1 MDKLIVTGKKAIHG
15 EVTISGAKNAV
26 LPIIVGAL
34 LAEDITVLH
43 DVPKLSDVA
52 TIKEVLEILGAKI
65 TFENH
70 TMTIDSR
77 DLNNWDAPYNYV
89 QKMRAS
95 VLIMG
100 PLLARLGKA
109 KISMPG
115 GCAIGTRPIDL
126 HLKGLEAL
134 GADIQINHGDMNAVV
149 PGGKLKGN
157 RIYLDFPSVG
167 ATEHI
172 MMAATTAEGTTVIE
186 NAAEEP
192 EIVDLANFLN
202 SMGANVRGAGT
213 NVIKIE
219 GVEQLHGTTYT
230 IIPDRIEA
238 GSYMIAAAITGG
250 DLLVKNVIIDHIKPL
265 IAKMIE
271 CGVEIIEE
279 GNNLRVRSNGRLKAV
294 DIKTMPY
301 PGFPTDM
308 QAQFMALMTVAEGT
322 SVFTETV
329 FENRFMHADE
339 LRRMG
344 ANIKIDGRNAIV
356 EGVSR
361 LTGCKVKA
369 TDLRAGAAL
378 IVAALAAEG
387 QTEITELQY
396 IDRGYEDLI
405 EKFQTIGAD
414 IVRISDGA
422 TEILK

>member
-1 MDKLIVTGKKAIHG
+1 MDKIIVTGGKTIHG
-15 EVTISGAKNAV
+15 EITISGAKNAV
-26 LPIIVGAL
+26 LPIIVGTL

-52 TIKEVLEILGAKI
+52 TIKEVLEILGAKVTI
-65 TFENH
+65 EEH
-70 TMTIDSR
+70 TMTVDSR
-77 DLNNWDAPYNYV
+77 TLNNYNAPYNYI

-134 GADIQINHGDMNAVV
+134 GADIQINHGDMNATVAN
-149 PGGKLKGN
+149 GKLRGS

-172 MMAATTAEGTTVIE
+172 MMAAATAEGTTVIE

-202 SMGANVRGAGT
+202 SMGANIRGAGT

-219 GVEQLHGTTYT
+219 GVEKLHGTTYT

-250 DLLVKNVIIDHIKPL
+250 DLVVRNVIVDHIKPL
-265 IAKMIE
+265 IAKLAE
-271 CGVEIIEE
+271 CGMEIVEE
-279 GNNLRVRSNGRLKAV
+279 GNNLRIIGKRPLKAV

-378 IVAALAAEG
+378 IIAALVAEG
-387 QTEITELQY
+387 KTEITELQH

-405 EKFQTIGAD
+405 QKFQTIGAD
-414 IVRISDGA
+414 IVRIND
-422 TEILK
+422 TEEAEA

>member
-414 IVRISDGA
+414 IVRISDGV
-422 TEILK
+422 TEI

>member
-1 MDKLIVTGKKAIHG
+1 MDKIIVTGGKIIHG
-15 EVTISGAKNAV
+15 EITISGAKNAV
-26 LPIIVGAL
+26 LPIIVGTL

-52 TIKEVLEILGAKI
+52 TIKEVLEILGAKVTI
-65 TFENH
+65 EEH
-70 TMTIDSR
+70 TMTVDSR
-77 DLNNWDAPYNYV
+77 TLNNYNAPYNYI

-134 GADIQINHGDMNAVV
+134 GADIQINHGDMNATVTN
-149 PGGKLKGN
+149 GKLRGS

-172 MMAATTAEGTTVIE
+172 MMAAATAEGTTVIE

-202 SMGANVRGAGT
+202 SMGANIRGAGT

-219 GVEQLHGTTYT
+219 GVEKLHGTTYT

-250 DLLVKNVIIDHIKPL
+250 DLVVRNVIVDHIKPL
-265 IAKMIE
+265 IAKLAE
-271 CGVEIIEE
+271 CGMEIVEE
-279 GNNLRVRSNGRLKAV
+279 GNNLRIIGKRPLKAV

-378 IVAALAAEG
+378 IIAALVAEG
-387 QTEITELQY
+387 KTEITELQH

-405 EKFQTIGAD
+405 QKFQTIGAD
-414 IVRISDGA
+414 IVRIND
-422 TEILK
+422 TEEAEA

>member
-192 EIVDLANFLN
+192 EIVDLAHFLN

-219 GVEQLHGTTYT
+219 GVEKLHGTTYT

-279 GNNLRVRSNGRLKAV
+279 GSNLRVRSNGRLKAV

-378 IVAALAAEG
+378 IIAALAAEG

-414 IVRISDGA
+414 IVRISDGT
-422 TEILK
+422 TEI

>member
-396 IDRGYEDLI
+396 IARGYEDLI

-422 TEILK
+422 TEI

>member
-1 MDKLIVTGKKAIHG
+1 M
-15 EVTISGAKNAV
+15 
-26 LPIIVGAL
+26 
-34 LAEDITVLH
+34 
-43 DVPKLSDVA
+43 
-52 TIKEVLEILGAKI
+52 
-65 TFENH
+65 
-70 TMTIDSR
+70 
-77 DLNNWDAPYNYV
+77 
-89 QKMRAS
+89 
-95 VLIMG
+95 
-100 PLLARLGKA
+100 
-109 KISMPG
+109 
-115 GCAIGTRPIDL
+115 
-126 HLKGLEAL
+126 
-134 GADIQINHGDMNAVV
+134 
-149 PGGKLKGN
+149 
-157 RIYLDFPSVG
+157 
-167 ATEHI
+167 
-172 MMAATTAEGTTVIE
+172 IE

-422 TEILK
+422 TEI

>member
-43 DVPKLSDVA
+43 DVPKLSDVV

-70 TMTIDSR
+70 IMTIDSR

-422 TEILK
+422 TEI

>member
-1 MDKLIVTGKKAIHG
+1 MDKIIVTGGKTIHG
-15 EVTISGAKNAV
+15 EITISGAKNAV
-26 LPIIVGAL
+26 LPIIVGTL

-52 TIKEVLEILGAKI
+52 TIKEVLEILGAKVTI
-65 TFENH
+65 EEH
-70 TMTIDSR
+70 TMTVDSR
-77 DLNNWDAPYNYV
+77 TLNNYNAPYNYI

-134 GADIQINHGDMNAVV
+134 GADIQINHGDMNATVTN
-149 PGGKLKGN
+149 GKLRGS

-172 MMAATTAEGTTVIE
+172 MMAAATAEGTTVIE

-202 SMGANVRGAGT
+202 SMGANIRGAGT

-219 GVEQLHGTTYT
+219 GVEKLHGTTYT

-250 DLLVKNVIIDHIKPL
+250 DLVVRNVIVDHIKPL
-265 IAKMIE
+265 IAKLAE
-271 CGVEIIEE
+271 CGMEIVEE
-279 GNNLRVRSNGRLKAV
+279 GNNLRIIGKRPLKAV

-378 IVAALAAEG
+378 IIAALVAEG
-387 QTEITELQY
+387 KTEITELQH

-405 EKFQTIGAD
+405 QKFQTIGAD
-414 IVRISDGA
+414 IVRIND
-422 TEILK
+422 TEEAEV

>member
-1 MDKLIVTGKKAIHG
+1 MDKIIVTGGKTIHG
-15 EVTISGAKNAV
+15 EITISGAKNAV
-26 LPIIVGAL
+26 LPIIVGTL

-52 TIKEVLEILGAKI
+52 TIKEVLEILGAKVTI
-65 TFENH
+65 EEH
-70 TMTIDSR
+70 TMTVDSR
-77 DLNNWDAPYNYV
+77 TLNNYNAPYNYI

-134 GADIQINHGDMNAVV
+134 GADIQINHGDMNATVAN
-149 PGGKLKGN
+149 GKLRGS

-172 MMAATTAEGTTVIE
+172 MMAAATAEGTTVIE

-202 SMGANVRGAGT
+202 SMGANIRGAGT

-219 GVEQLHGTTYT
+219 GVEKLHGTTYT

-250 DLLVKNVIIDHIKPL
+250 DLVVRNVIVDHINPL
-265 IAKMIE
+265 IAKLAE
-271 CGVEIIEE
+271 CGMEIVEE
-279 GNNLRVRSNGRLKAV
+279 GNNLRIIGKRPLKAV

-378 IVAALAAEG
+378 IIAALVAEG
-387 QTEITELQY
+387 KTEITELPH

-405 EKFQTIGAD
+405 QKFQTIGAD
-414 IVRISDGA
+414 IVRIND
-422 TEILK
+422 TEEAEA

>member
-43 DVPKLSDVA
+43 DVPKLSDVV

-219 GVEQLHGTTYT
+219 GVEKLHGTTYT

-414 IVRISDGA
+414 IVRISDETA
-422 TEILK
+422 ER

>member
-52 TIKEVLEILGAKI
+52 TIKAVLEILGAKI

-219 GVEQLHGTTYT
+219 GVEKLHGTTYT

-279 GNNLRVRSNGRLKAV
+279 GSNLRVRSNGRLKAV

-378 IVAALAAEG
+378 IIAALAAEG

-414 IVRISDGA
+414 IVRISDGT
-422 TEILK
+422 TEI

>member
-43 DVPKLSDVA
+43 DVPKLSDVV

-219 GVEQLHGTTYT
+219 GVEKLHGTTYT

-279 GNNLRVRSNGRLKAV
+279 GSNLRVRSNGRLKAV

-378 IVAALAAEG
+378 IIAALAAEG

-414 IVRISDGA
+414 IVRISDGT
-422 TEILK
+422 TEI

>member
-1 MDKLIVTGKKAIHG
+1 MDKIIVTGGKTIHG

-26 LPIIVGAL
+26 LPIIVGTL
-34 LAEDITVLH
+34 LAEDVTVLH
-43 DVPKLSDVA
+43 DVPKLSDVV
-52 TIKEVLEILGAKI
+52 TIKEVLEILGAEVTI
-65 TFENH
+65 EDH
-70 TMTIDSR
+70 TMTVDSR
-77 DLNNWDAPYNYV
+77 HLHNYNAPYNYI

-134 GADIQINHGDMNAVV
+134 GADIQINHGDMNATVT
-149 PGGKLKGN
+149 GGKLRGS

-172 MMAATTAEGTTVIE
+172 MMAAATAEGATVIE

-202 SMGANVRGAGT
+202 SMGANIRGAGT

-219 GVEQLHGTTYT
+219 GVEKLHGTTYT

-238 GSYMIAAAITGG
+238 GSYMIAAAVTGG
-250 DLLVKNVIIDHIKPL
+250 DLLVKNVIVDHIKPL
-265 IAKMIE
+265 IAKLIE
-271 CGVEIIEE
+271 CGMEIVEE
-279 GNNLRVRSNGRLKAV
+279 GNNLRIIGKRPLKAV

-378 IVAALAAEG
+378 IIAALVAEG
-387 QTEITELQY
+387 KTEITELQH

-405 EKFQTIGAD
+405 QKFQTIGAD
-414 IVRISDGA
+414 IVRIRDEEA
-422 TEILK
+422 NA

>member
-1 MDKLIVTGKKAIHG
+1 MDKIIVTGGKTIHG
-15 EVTISGAKNAV
+15 EITISGAKNAV
-26 LPIIVGAL
+26 LPIIVGTL

-52 TIKEVLEILGAKI
+52 TIKEVLEILGAKVTI
-65 TFENH
+65 EGH
-70 TMTIDSR
+70 TMTVDSR
-77 DLNNWDAPYNYV
+77 TLNNYNAPYNYI

-134 GADIQINHGDMNAVV
+134 GADIQINHGDMNATVTN
-149 PGGKLKGN
+149 GKLRGS

-172 MMAATTAEGTTVIE
+172 MMAAATAEGTTVIE

-202 SMGANVRGAGT
+202 SMGANIRGAGT

-219 GVEQLHGTTYT
+219 GVEKLHGTTYT

-250 DLLVKNVIIDHIKPL
+250 DLVVRNVIVDHIKPL
-265 IAKMIE
+265 IAKLAE
-271 CGVEIIEE
+271 CGMEIVEE
-279 GNNLRVRSNGRLKAV
+279 GNNLRIIGKRPLKAV

-378 IVAALAAEG
+378 IIAALVAEG
-387 QTEITELQY
+387 KTEITELQH

-405 EKFQTIGAD
+405 QKFQTIGAD
-414 IVRISDGA
+414 IVRIND
-422 TEILK
+422 TEEAEA

>member
-1 MDKLIVTGKKAIHG
+1 M
-15 EVTISGAKNAV
+15 
-26 LPIIVGAL
+26 
-34 LAEDITVLH
+34 
-43 DVPKLSDVA
+43 SDVA
-52 TIKEVLEILGAKI
+52 TIKEVLEILGAKVTI
-65 TFENH
+65 EDH
-70 TMTIDSR
+70 TMTVDSR
-77 DLNNWDAPYNYV
+77 HLHNYNAPYNYI

-134 GADIQINHGDMNAVV
+134 GADIQINHGDMNATVT
-149 PGGKLKGN
+149 GGKLQGS

-172 MMAATTAEGTTVIE
+172 MMAAATAEGTTVIE

-202 SMGANVRGAGT
+202 SMGANIRGAGT

-219 GVEQLHGTTYT
+219 GVEKLHGTNYT

-250 DLLVKNVIIDHIKPL
+250 NLLVKNVIVDHIKPL
-265 IAKMIE
+265 IAKLIE
-271 CGVEIIEE
+271 CGMEIVEE
-279 GNNLRVRSNGRLKAV
+279 GNNLRIIGKRPLKAV

-356 EGVSR
+356 EGVGR

-378 IVAALAAEG
+378 IIAALVAEG
-387 QTEITELQY
+387 KTEITELQH

-405 EKFQTIGAD
+405 QKFQTIGAD
-414 IVRISDGA
+414 IVRIRDEEA
-422 TEILK
+422 DA

>member
-43 DVPKLSDVA
+43 DVPKLSDVV

-329 FENRFMHADE
+329 FENRLMHADE

-422 TEILK
+422 TEI

>member
-43 DVPKLSDVA
+43 DVPKLSDVV

-95 VLIMG
+95 VLIVG
-100 PLLARLGKA
+100 PLLACLGKA

-422 TEILK
+422 TEI

>member
-43 DVPKLSDVA
+43 DVPKLSDVV

>member
-414 IVRISDGA
+414 IVRISDGT
-422 TEILK
+422 TEI

>member
-43 DVPKLSDVA
+43 DVPKLSDVV

-70 TMTIDSR
+70 TRTIDSR

-422 TEILK
+422 TEI

>member
-43 DVPKLSDVA
+43 DVPKLSDVV

-271 CGVEIIEE
+271 CGVEIVEE

-422 TEILK
+422 TEI

>member
-43 DVPKLSDVA
+43 DVPKLSDVV

-134 GADIQINHGDMNAVV
+134 GADIQINHGDMNAAV

-422 TEILK
+422 TEI

>member
-414 IVRISDGA
+414 IVRISDETA
-422 TEILK
+422 ER

>member
-43 DVPKLSDVA
+43 DVPKLSDVV

-279 GNNLRVRSNGRLKAV
+279 GSNLRVRSNGRLKAV

-378 IVAALAAEG
+378 IIAALAAEG

-414 IVRISDGA
+414 IVRISDGT
-422 TEILK
+422 TEI

>member
-219 GVEQLHGTTYT
+219 GVEKLHGTTYT

-279 GNNLRVRSNGRLKAV
+279 GSNLRVRSNGRLKVV

-387 QTEITELQY
+387 QTEITKLQY

-422 TEILK
+422 TEI

>member
-279 GNNLRVRSNGRLKAV
+279 GSNLRVRSNGRLKAV

-378 IVAALAAEG
+378 IIAALAAEG

-414 IVRISDGA
+414 IVRISDGT
-422 TEILK
+422 TEI

>member
-414 IVRISDGA
+414 IVRISD
-422 TEILK
+422 EIAER

>member
-65 TFENH
+65 TFENL

-219 GVEQLHGTTYT
+219 GVEKLHGTTYT

-250 DLLVKNVIIDHIKPL
+250 
-265 IAKMIE
+265 E
-271 CGVEIIEE
+271 
-279 GNNLRVRSNGRLKAV
+279 
-294 DIKTMPY
+294 
-301 PGFPTDM
+301 
-308 QAQFMALMTVAEGT
+308 
-322 SVFTETV
+322 
-329 FENRFMHADE
+329 
-339 LRRMG
+339 
-344 ANIKIDGRNAIV
+344 
-356 EGVSR
+356 
-361 LTGCKVKA
+361 
-369 TDLRAGAAL
+369 
-378 IVAALAAEG
+378 
-387 QTEITELQY
+387 
-396 IDRGYEDLI
+396 
-405 EKFQTIGAD
+405 
-414 IVRISDGA
+414 
-422 TEILK
+422 

>member
-422 TEILK
+422 TEI

>member
-1 MDKLIVTGKKAIHG
+1 MDKIIVTGGNTIHG

-26 LPIIVGAL
+26 LPIIDGTL

-52 TIKEVLEILGAKI
+52 TIKEVLEILGAKVKI
-65 TFENH
+65 DGH
-70 TMTIDSR
+70 TMTVDSR
-77 DLNNWDAPYNYV
+77 NLNNYNAPYNYI

-134 GADIQINHGDMNAVV
+134 GADIQINHGDMNATAIN
-149 PGGKLKGN
+149 GKLKGA

-172 MMAATTAEGTTVIE
+172 MMAAATAEGTTIIE

-202 SMGANVRGAGT
+202 SMGANIRGAGT
-213 NVIKIE
+213 NVIKID
-219 GVEQLHGTTYT
+219 GVEHLHGTTYT

-250 DLLVKNVIIDHIKPL
+250 DLLVRNVIVDHIKPL
-265 IAKMIE
+265 IAKLEE
-271 CGVEIIEE
+271 CGVEISEE
-279 GNNLRVRSNGRLKAV
+279 AGNLRIIGKQPLKAV

-344 ANIKIDGRNAIV
+344 ANIKIDGRSAIV

-378 IVAALAAEG
+378 IIAALVAEG
-387 QTEITELQY
+387 QTEITELHH

-405 EKFQTIGAD
+405 KKFQTIGAN
-414 IVRISDGA
+414 IVRINDE
-422 TEILK
+422 TEAE

>member
-43 DVPKLSDVA
+43 DVPKLSDVV

-134 GADIQINHGDMNAVV
+134 GADIKINHGDMNAVV

-422 TEILK
+422 TEI

>member
-219 GVEQLHGTTYT
+219 GVEKLHGTTYT

-279 GNNLRVRSNGRLKAV
+279 GSNLRVRSNGRLKAV

-378 IVAALAAEG
+378 IIAALVAEG

-414 IVRISDGA
+414 IVRISDGT
-422 TEILK
+422 TEI

>member
-134 GADIQINHGDMNAVV
+134 GADIKINHGDMNAVV

-219 GVEQLHGTTYT
+219 GVEKLHGTTYT

-279 GNNLRVRSNGRLKAV
+279 GSNLRVRSNGRLKAV

-378 IVAALAAEG
+378 IIAALAAEG

-414 IVRISDGA
+414 IVRISDGT
-422 TEILK
+422 TEI

>member
-157 RIYLDFPSVG
+157 HIYLDFPSVG

-219 GVEQLHGTTYT
+219 GVEKLHGTTYT

-279 GNNLRVRSNGRLKAV
+279 GSNLRVRSNGRLKAV

-378 IVAALAAEG
+378 IIAALAAEG

-414 IVRISDGA
+414 IVRISDGT
-422 TEILK
+422 TEI